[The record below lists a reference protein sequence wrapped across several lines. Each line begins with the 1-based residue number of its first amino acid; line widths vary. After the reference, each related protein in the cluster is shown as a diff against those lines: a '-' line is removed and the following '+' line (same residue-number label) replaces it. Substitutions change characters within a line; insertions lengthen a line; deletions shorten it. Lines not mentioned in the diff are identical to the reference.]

1 MLQPCLLSLREVS
14 QQGPVKV
21 AGDDSDSVKFGMNAI
36 RSKYPAQGQP
46 LQAMAQV
53 EQARCAETMLV

>member
-36 RSKYPAQGQP
+36 HSKYLAQGQP